1 MTADSHR
8 HVVELI
14 GLDFGG
20 RCDFFHDRQCRVWRL
35 CIRHRESKIDLHNEC
50 GLDGKQQFVQ
60 RHYFHLICLIP
71 REAFCMNGTDRS
83 LNLVGPNA
91 LFWQRLF
98 QYRDTLLNYLAVP
111 TFAALIL

>member
-1 MTADSHR
+1 
-8 HVVELI
+8 
-14 GLDFGG
+14 
-20 RCDFFHDRQCRVWRL
+20 
-35 CIRHRESKIDLHNEC
+35 
-50 GLDGKQQFVQ
+50 
-60 RHYFHLICLIP
+60 
-71 REAFCMNGTDRS
+71 MNGTDRS